1 MASATELVFRT
12 HTFKIARRGLS
23 VMGATGPRS
32 YMTRSAD
39 GASGV
44 SDTVIGRG
52 MPAGGTARVPRVPL
66 YAARSRT
73 DGHRVHIGS
82 CGGREPMT

>member
-32 YMTRSAD
+32 YIEEAD
-39 GASGV
+39 EAL
-44 SDTVIGRG
+44 D
-52 MPAGGTARVPRVPL
+52 A
-66 YAARSRT
+66 
-73 DGHRVHIGS
+73 IGS
-82 CGGREPMT
+82 AQHLKDQQAETRAKSGRT